1 MADSI
6 SLLGRE
12 IPLYGLMFLL
22 GAMLAAVA
30 ALILAKVRKITVLD
44 LACSVVYVMFG
55 SFLGAK
61 IVFIIVTLPKIIEL
75 NLSWQSFVFG
85 GFVFYGGLL
94 GGGTAL
100 ILYTHRYRDETDLF
114 DVYAAVLPL
123 GHALGRVGCFFAG
136 CCYGIPYSGR
146 WAHTYTESVGMTPLG
161 VPLLPI
167 QLIESAGL
175 VLLFAV
181 QMVLF
186 FTIGKNK
193 KGINAVTYLTVYPV
207 MRFIIEF
214 FRGDP
219 ERGRIGVLS
228 TSQIISIA
236 LVLVT
241 AAVLLYRKR
250 RGSAKNSI

>member
-6 SLLGRE
+6 SFFGRE

-22 GAMLAAVA
+22 GTMLAAVT
-30 ALILAKVRKITVLD
+30 ALILAKVRKITVFD

-55 SFLGAK
+55 SFIGAK
-61 IVFIIVTLPKIIEL
+61 LVFIIVTLPRIIEL

-94 GGGTAL
+94 GGGAAL
-100 ILYTHRYRDETDLF
+100 ILYIRRYRDETDLF
-114 DVYAAVLPL
+114 DIYATALPL

-146 WAHTYTESVGMTPLG
+146 WAHTYSESVGMTPLG
-161 VPLLPI
+161 DPLLPI

-175 VLLFAV
+175 VLLFAA
-181 QMVLF
+181 QLALF
-186 FTIGKNK
+186 FTVGKNK

-214 FRGDP
+214 FRGDS
-219 ERGRIGVLS
+219 ERGRVGIFS

-241 AAVLLYRKR
+241 VAALLYRKR
-250 RGSAKNSI
+250 RGAVKSSI

>member
-30 ALILAKVRKITVLD
+30 ALILAKVRKITVFD

-61 IVFIIVTLPKIIEL
+61 LVFIIVTLPKIIEL

-146 WAHTYTESVGMTPLG
+146 WAHTYTESAGMTPLG

-193 KGINAVTYLTVYPV
+193 NGINAVTYLTVYPV

-214 FRGDP
+214 FRGDL
-219 ERGRIGVLS
+219 ERGRAGVFS